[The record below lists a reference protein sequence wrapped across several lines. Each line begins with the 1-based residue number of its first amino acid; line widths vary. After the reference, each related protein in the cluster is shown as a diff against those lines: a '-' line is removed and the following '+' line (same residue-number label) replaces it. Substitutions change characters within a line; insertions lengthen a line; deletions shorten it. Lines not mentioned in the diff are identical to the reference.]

1 MIQVFV
7 PPPQPSRKAK
17 ELGAAIAHLVLEYQN
32 REGKL
37 NATELRMAQQLAAA
51 QIRKESRGQGGGSNT
66 VVILSIVLGLIL
78 LAGVLV
84 LSFALR

>member
-32 REGKL
+32 REGKM
-37 NATELRMAQQLAAA
+37 NATELRMAQQVAAT
-51 QIRKESRGQGGGSNT
+51 QIRKANRGQGGSPP
-66 VVILSIVLGLIL
+66 VAIIIAVALGLVL
-78 LAGVLV
+78 LAVVLV